1 MSQKLMLLGRSK
13 PRFSFA
19 LGRKYATAHN
29 ELTIIFMIRDLDISN
44 LIFFLSLIGY
54 FMSF

>member
-29 ELTIIFMIRDLDISN
+29 ELTIIFMIRDLDIEDR
-44 LIFFLSLIGY
+44 I
-54 FMSF
+54 